1 MTTTVT
7 RLPLPVSPAALLPE
21 PWFTAAADP
30 LLWIF
35 VCASIPM
42 LLFGA
47 DRLVDAAVRIARAA
61 GMSTILIGATI
72 VSLGTTTPE
81 AVVSVRA
88 AIGGEAGISLGN
100 AVGSI
105 ICDTALIFGLCCTL
119 TALRKDRFILNRHG
133 WIQLGSGAL
142 LVAVA
147 LISWAV
153 SGDMADVRIGRGVGL
168 LLLGLLVGYMVLS
181 VRWAREKPELVPQE
195 AAVALSPNR
204 LLRMVLASLLA
215 LLVGLTLVVLGS
227 ELLVGSAG
235 EICRRN
241 HVPEPVIAVTLV
253 AFGTSLPELVTA
265 IASVIKGHQELL
277 VGNVIG
283 ADILNVLF
291 VVGASATATPL
302 AVEPVFF
309 RLLLPVMML
318 VLILFR
324 AFIFMPGD
332 RFRRWQGIP
341 LLIIYVLFVVFS
353 VTVFGIGA

>member
-1 MTTTVT
+1 MTTFPCT
-7 RLPLPVSPAALLPE
+7 PLPASPATLLPE
-21 PWFTAAADP
+21 AWFTGAPEP

-35 VCASIPM
+35 VCVAIPM

-47 DRLVDAAVRIARAA
+47 DRLVEAAVRIARAA

-72 VSLGTTTPE
+72 VSLGTTSPE

-88 AIGGEAGISLGN
+88 AIGGDPGISLGN

-119 TALRKDRFILNRHG
+119 TSLRKDRFVLNRHG
-133 WIQLGSGAL
+133 WIQLGAGTL
-142 LVAVA
+142 LVMIA
-147 LISWAV
+147 LAGWAMA
-153 SGDMADVRIGRGVGL
+153 DTIADVRVGRPAGLGL
-168 LLLGLLVGYMVLS
+168 LALLVGYMVLS
-181 VRWAREKPELVPQE
+181 VRWARQNPELVPEE
-195 AAVALSPNR
+195 AGKSVVSNY
-204 LLRMVLASLLA
+204 LLGQMLASVAVLIVGLA
-215 LLVGLTLVVLGS
+215 LVVVGS
-227 ELLVGSAG
+227 ELLVESAKV
-235 EICRRN
+235 ICHN
-241 HVPEPVIAVTLV
+241 HGVPEAVIAVTLV

-277 VGNVIG
+277 LGNLIG

-309 RLLLPVMML
+309 KLLLPVMML

-324 AFIFMPGD
+324 AFIFMKGD
-332 RFRRWQGIP
+332 HFRRWQGIP
-341 LLIIYVLFVVFS
+341 LLIIYVLFVVVS
-353 VTVFGIGA
+353 VTVFGAGA